1 MMDMYSGADPG
12 LIAYLKQMQET
23 EPGLPRLGRAALP
36 RPFQELAGIAKPLN
50 SFSRDFPEMR
60 EYEDR
65 ARAVWESPSI
75 RVGEQVIS
83 PADYYLSQ
91 IKASLG
97 SEEMDFG
104 SAERFFKEKG
114 LGDLIGGGS
123 LNDALQDTLDT
134 LRSQGLGGDEELF
147 PGQTLEQRDARGR
160 DNLPQDMRYVTS
172 ENMDKNLLATRAYNM
187 LTAMRDEP
195 EYKPDFASPTSAV
208 YSAIGSVLNP
218 GARAVSGDPGSDTRS
233 LAYSRNIQSISN
245 PMQARAQE
253 ALYWD
258 KMADE
263 QRKAGTYKDS
273 LFGGYYPQFSWTTGV
288 GAQRQGEMD
297 NANFNTYA
305 SSFLAPQYLSGT
317 PVIGLPGSD
326 SIRTLASNL
335 RREVPILPEGMDSL
349 TAAKTRRQ
357 LDTYLNAQE
366 NQFSANKPMIER
378 SWNDGMDNLADVG
391 LPTSG
396 LKFSRYSYPTPVQNI
411 VVNAPKY
418 YPDLMTVATLGGGML
433 RSAGKVGTKA
443 FAAAAGRD
451 FVSDQPFETGIST
464 GIYSL
469 EKPYSDNPVALFT
482 TPMADVGV
490 YDDNGQPADP
500 NSPEYP
506 AILARHRAGTE
517 KLLGGLMDTASQY
530 YGTRK
535 PQGGSN
541 VRRGSGTQQ

>member
-1 MMDMYSGADPG
+1 M
-12 LIAYLKQMQET
+12 
-23 EPGLPRLGRAALP
+23 
-36 RPFQELAGIAKPLN
+36 
-50 SFSRDFPEMR
+50 
-60 EYEDR
+60 
-65 ARAVWESPSI
+65 
-75 RVGEQVIS
+75 
-83 PADYYLSQ
+83 
-91 IKASLG
+91 
-97 SEEMDFG
+97 
-104 SAERFFKEKG
+104 
-114 LGDLIGGGS
+114 
-123 LNDALQDTLDT
+123 
-134 LRSQGLGGDEELF
+134 
-147 PGQTLEQRDARGR
+147 
-160 DNLPQDMRYVTS
+160 
-172 ENMDKNLLATRAYNM
+172 
-187 LTAMRDEP
+187 
-195 EYKPDFASPTSAV
+195 
-208 YSAIGSVLNP
+208 
-218 GARAVSGDPGSDTRS
+218 
-233 LAYSRNIQSISN
+233 IQ
-245 PMQARAQE
+245 
-253 ALYWD
+253 
-258 KMADE
+258 
-263 QRKAGTYKDS
+263 
-273 LFGGYYPQFSWTTGV
+273 
-288 GAQRQGEMD
+288 
-297 NANFNTYA
+297 
-305 SSFLAPQYLSGT
+305 
-317 PVIGLPGSD
+317 
-326 SIRTLASNL
+326 
-335 RREVPILPEGMDSL
+335 
-349 TAAKTRRQ
+349 
-357 LDTYLNAQE
+357 
-366 NQFSANKPMIER
+366 R

-541 VRRGSGTQQ
+541 VRRGNGTQQ